1 MEYFLKALTKSFH
14 LIISRDKEV
23 YEIVACSLRFS
34 MTATF
39 FAVICAVPLGFL
51 IGSKKFKGKSF
62 LIILLNTG
70 MALPTVVVGLIGYAF
85 LSRSAP
91 LGFLNLIFSPK
102 AVILGEFILSFPII
116 TNLTIAAVQSVD
128 PRALTTAKSL
138 GAGRI
143 QTAWTILMEARFSLI
158 AAIIVGYGRSVSE
171 VGSAMML
178 GGNIRGH
185 TRTMTTAIALETSKG
200 EFGLGLAL
208 GFFLLLVIF
217 SVNILFHYFQI
228 KGRRSS
234 GS

>member
-34 MTATF
+34 LTATF

-51 IGSKKFKGKSF
+51 IGSRKFRGKSF

-102 AVILGEFILSFPII
+102 AVIL
-116 TNLTIAAVQSVD
+116 
-128 PRALTTAKSL
+128 
-138 GAGRI
+138 
-143 QTAWTILMEARFSLI
+143 
-158 AAIIVGYGRSVSE
+158 
-171 VGSAMML
+171 
-178 GGNIRGH
+178 
-185 TRTMTTAIALETSKG
+185 
-200 EFGLGLAL
+200 
-208 GFFLLLVIF
+208 
-217 SVNILFHYFQI
+217 
-228 KGRRSS
+228 
-234 GS
+234 